1 MIDILI
7 TLFYFIVAL
16 TVLVGIHE
24 FGHFWVARRCG
35 VRVEQF
41 SIGFGKPLFSWRDR
55 HGTEFMFAAI
65 PLGGYVK
72 MVDERVGNVKEED
85 IPNAF
90 TSKSPLQ
97 RLAIISAGPVANF
110 LLAILIFWMVF
121 LGGERGVAPIIGE
134 VESKSIAEQAGFESD
149 MEILEIDGSSTTTWR
164 DVSQRLFDFIGYSGS
179 IPFVV
184 SYPDSA
190 IRYEIPVEVRN
201 WLASSE
207 SPVPIRDLGLMPAM
221 IFESLIISAV
231 DESGAGYEAGLR
243 ANYQLVSVNNQ
254 IIKSVDQFIQ
264 VVSASAGR
272 AVALDVQIKLDDETN
287 KFVEDQIIAI
297 PRSVIR
303 DGKQVG
309 QLGIQLRPLV
319 TYPESMYRDVDYTV
333 ISAFPRAIEETAAT
347 SLQIVKSIGKLLMGD
362 LSPKTLSG
370 PITIAKVAGDTAR
383 SGFDNFIRFIAILS
397 IMLGVMNL
405 LPIPVLDGG
414 HIAYII
420 LEMLKGSPVSESV
433 QIAGYKIGFAMLM
446 GLMFYATFNDLMR
459 PF

>member
-7 TLFYFIVAL
+7 TVFYFVVAL

-35 VRVEQF
+35 VKVEQF
-41 SIGFGKPLFSWRDR
+41 SIGFGKPLVSWRDR
-55 HGTEFMFAAI
+55 HGTDFIFAAI

-72 MVDERVGNVKEED
+72 MVDERVGNVEEED
-85 IPNAF
+85 VPYAF

-110 LLAILIFWMVF
+110 LLAIVVFWMVF
-121 LGGERGVAPIIGE
+121 LGGERGIAPVIGE
-134 VESKSIAEQAGFESD
+134 VEPKSIAQQAGFESG
-149 MEILEIDGSSTTTWR
+149 MEILEIDGFSTTTWG
-164 DVSQRLFDFIGYSGS
+164 DVSRRLFDFIGYSGRIS
-179 IPFVV
+179 FVV
-184 SYPDSA
+184 TYPDST
-190 IRYEIPVEVRN
+190 IRYEVPVEVKD
-201 WLASSE
+201 WLATSE
-207 SPVPIRDLGLMPAM
+207 SPVPIRDLGLMPSI

-231 DESGAGYEAGLR
+231 DESGAGYAAGLR
-243 ANYQLVSVNNQ
+243 RDQQILSVNNQ
-254 IIKSVDQFIQ
+254 VVTSVDQFIQ
-264 VVSASAGR
+264 VISGSAGR
-272 AVALDVQIKLDDETN
+272 AVTMDVQIKLGDNKD
-287 KFVEDQIIAI
+287 KFVEDKIVAT
-297 PRSVIR
+297 PKSVIR
-303 DGKQVG
+303 DGEQVG

-319 TYPESMYRDVDYTV
+319 TYPESMYRDLDYTV
-333 ISAFPRAIEETAAT
+333 MSALPRALEETADT
-347 SLQIVKSIGKLLMGD
+347 SLQIIKSIGKLFAGD

-383 SGFDNFIRFIAILS
+383 SGFDNFVRFIAILS

-414 HIAYII
+414 HIVYII

-433 QIAGYKIGFAMLM
+433 QVAGYKIGFAMLM